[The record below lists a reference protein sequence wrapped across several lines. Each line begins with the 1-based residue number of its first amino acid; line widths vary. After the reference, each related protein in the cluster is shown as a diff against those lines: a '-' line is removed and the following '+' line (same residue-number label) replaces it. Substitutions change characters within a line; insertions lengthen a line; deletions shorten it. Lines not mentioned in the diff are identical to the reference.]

1 MSKGRRPTKKSK
13 HYVAPALWDHAI
25 TFCRCYPLW
34 KAELSVCDSSR
45 AIRYDK
51 DRVQTSGDF
60 DPTETL
66 GIRRA
71 ELQKKVDIVEQ
82 AAAEATVSEVIQ
94 ELLILGVTHGLSYDT
109 LSAKYGI
116 PCGYRQYHE
125 CRRTMIKHVADK
137 IV

>member
-34 KAELSVCDSSR
+34 KAELSVCDSSK
-45 AIRYDK
+45 AIRYDI
-51 DRVQTSGDF
+51 DRVQTSGDY

-71 ELQKKVDIVEQ
+71 EIQEKVDLVER
-82 AAAEATVSEVIQ
+82 AAAIATQSEVIQ
-94 ELLILGVTHGLSYDT
+94 ELLILGVTHGLSYNT
-109 LSAKYGI
+109 LRMRFDI
-116 PCGYRQYHE
+116 PCGHNQYNE
-125 CRRTMIKHVADK
+125 YRRTMIKYIADK
-137 IV
+137 I

>member
-13 HYVAPALWDHAI
+13 HYIVPALWDHAI

-34 KAELSVCDSSR
+34 KAELSVCDSSK
-45 AIRYDK
+45 AIRYDI
-51 DRVQTSGDF
+51 DRVQTSGDY

-71 ELQKKVDIVEQ
+71 EIQEKVDLVER
-82 AAAEATVSEVIQ
+82 AAAIATQSEVIQ

-109 LSAKYGI
+109 LCAKYHI
-116 PCGYRQYHE
+116 PCGFRQYHE
-125 CRRTMIKHVADK
+125 YRRIMIKYIADK
-137 IV
+137 IS